1 MKKVILMLVVMIT
14 TLSSFATD
22 EKVNQKVLNAFQQ
35 EFATASEVT
44 WTTASDYYKAD
55 FTFNGQHV
63 NAFFSLDG
71 DLLGVTRNIT
81 VLDLPMS
88 LQAGLK
94 KSYSDYWISD
104 LFEVSAGEETSYY
117 VTLESADYSTVLKS
131 VGAQG
136 WTTFKKD
143 RKNAQ

>member
-22 EKVNQKVLNAFQQ
+22 EKVNQTVLNAFQQ

-81 VLDLPMS
+81 VLDLPMN

-104 LFEVSAGEETSYY
+104 LFEVTMSDSTGYY
-117 VTLESADYSTVLKS
+117 ITLENADNIVVLKASADSDWS
-131 VGAQG
+131 S
-136 WTTFKKD
+136 FKKS
-143 RKNAQ
+143 RKI

>member
-88 LQAGLK
+88 RQAGLK

-104 LFEVSAGEETSYY
+104 LFEVADKNGSTFY
-117 VTLESADYSTVLKS
+117 VTLESGYERLVLQS
-131 VGAQG
+131 NGSSWQ
-136 WTTFKKD
+136 TF
-143 RKNAQ
+143 RKTEKE

>member
-14 TLSSFATD
+14 TLSSFASD
-22 EKVNQKVLNAFQQ
+22 EKVNQKVLNAFQH
-35 EFATASEVT
+35 EFASASEVT

-63 NAFFSLDG
+63 NAFFNLEG

-81 VLDLPMS
+81 LLDLPMN

-104 LFEVSAGEETSYY
+104 LFEISNNDGTTYY
-117 VTLESADYSTVLKS
+117 ITLENADSKLVLNSNGIGK
-131 VGAQG
+131 
-136 WTTFKKD
+136 WTSFKK
-143 RKNAQ
+143 AQKI